1 MDDNDESGVA
11 ADGATVTVA
20 GGERKSVPAA
30 AAKEEKARLAKE
42 KRKMRL
48 LKEMNHRS
56 ERGVCYMSRV
66 PPQVDPPKLRQIL
79 SQYGEVLRIYLV
91 PEDPAARMRRKS
103 AGGHR
108 GEQFSE
114 GWVEFAKK
122 SVAKKVALMLN
133 GEQIGGKK
141 RSKFYYDLWNIKYLS
156 GFKWDNLTEEQAKK
170 HADREQKLV
179 LEISAARKERD
190 FYLAK
195 IDQSRALSAMQ
206 ERAKKVI

>member
-1 MDDNDESGVA
+1 MDDNDESRAA

-20 GGERKSVPAA
+20 GGTRESVSVE
-30 AAKEEKARLAKE
+30 AAKEEKARLAKA
-42 KRKMRL
+42 KRKRRL
-48 LKEMNHRS
+48 LKEMHLKS

-66 PPQVDPPKLRQIL
+66 PPQMDPSKLRQIM

-91 PEDPAARMRRKS
+91 PEDPTARVRRKS

-122 SVAKKVALMLN
+122 SVAKKVAHLLN

-141 RSKFYYDLWNIKYLS
+141 RSKFYHDLWNIKYLS
-156 GFKWDNLTEEQAKK
+156 GFKWDHLTEEQARK

-190 FYLAK
+190 FYLEK
-195 IDQSRALSAMQ
+195 FDQSRALSAMQ
-206 ERAKKVI
+206 ERAKKVN